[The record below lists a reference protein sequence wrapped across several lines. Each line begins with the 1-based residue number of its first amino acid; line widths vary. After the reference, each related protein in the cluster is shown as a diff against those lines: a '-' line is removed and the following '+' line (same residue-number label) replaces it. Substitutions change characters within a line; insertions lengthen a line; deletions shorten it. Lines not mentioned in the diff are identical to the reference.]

1 MTIDILKFANSYGP
15 HLIEMQTLSKV
26 LASLRRWRPTT
37 LREAVLANEGKKL
50 ENATAQ
56 LKLFLGGNL

>member
-1 MTIDILKFANSYGP
+1 
-15 HLIEMQTLSKV
+15 MQTLSKV